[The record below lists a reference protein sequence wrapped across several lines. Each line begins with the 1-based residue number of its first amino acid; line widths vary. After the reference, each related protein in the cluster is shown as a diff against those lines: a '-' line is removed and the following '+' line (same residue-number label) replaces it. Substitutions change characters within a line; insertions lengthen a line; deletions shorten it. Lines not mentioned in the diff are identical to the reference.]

1 MKLILSDRPL
11 DIHFSNPHEIRYFNL
26 SELKIANC
34 TGCFG
39 CWTKTPGKCVIR
51 DDATRVYPCI
61 ARSNAILYVSR
72 LIYGGYDTVMKT
84 MLERA
89 IPIQQAFIRIH
100 QGETHHV
107 QRNVIPKK
115 AVIIAYGDI
124 DDEEQDIFRELIAR
138 NARNMNFENYEI
150 IFTSESMTD
159 IMVTKILEQWEKF

>member
-72 LIYGGYDTVMKT
+72 LKYGGYDTVMKT

-124 DDEEQDIFRELIAR
+124 DDEEQDIFRELTAR

-159 IMVTKILEQWEKF
+159 IMVTKILE

>member
-39 CWTKTPGKCVIR
+39 CWPKTPGKCVIR

-72 LIYGGYDTVMKT
+72 LKYGGYDTVMKT

-138 NARNMNFENYEI
+138 NARNMNFESYEI

-159 IMVTKILEQWEKF
+159 IMVTKILEQWEKS

>member
-51 DDATRVYPCI
+51 DDATRIYPCI

-72 LIYGGYDTVMKT
+72 LKYGGYDTVMKT

-138 NARNMNFENYEI
+138 NARNMNFESYEI

-159 IMVTKILEQWEKF
+159 IMVTKILEQWEKS